1 MPNQNDSPPVLSG
14 TAPTQPDYILCK
26 DMIDLQITNIS
37 GYNGLCVNFSAKDL
51 TIVCWCL
58 QDNRSGN
65 SPNNDIIP
73 NHLLIDVIKASSANL
88 YSKNSFR

>member
-37 GYNGLCVNFSAKDL
+37 GYNGLCVNFITNGVATPFNTEYIITL
-51 TIVCWCL
+51 
-58 QDNRSGN
+58 
-65 SPNNDIIP
+65 NNKR
-73 NHLLIDVIKASSANL
+73 V
-88 YSKNSFR
+88 RVR